1 MLRGTTDGG
10 RRIVVVFT
18 YPIFVH
24 REWGVLELDMA
35 RPVTAYDDPRKR

>member
-18 YPIFVH
+18 YPIFVR